1 MVLYGTLLC
10 TPIFGSKKKNL
21 HLSLGKAGPFTLES
35 KLKDIESKLKSIES
49 KLI

>member
-1 MVLYGTLLC
+1 MVLYCAHQFLGV
-10 TPIFGSKKKNL
+10 KKKNL